1 MLRTKLIILIRSQKA
16 IIQTSE
22 IGDFRSLAVGI
33 SPKTC
38 LNETLSDCVYTFI
51 SDDKRLNRISADRLE
66 FKSLSVTNEQK
77 FTS

>member
-51 SDDKRLNRISADRLE
+51 SDDK
-66 FKSLSVTNEQK
+66 V
-77 FTS
+77 